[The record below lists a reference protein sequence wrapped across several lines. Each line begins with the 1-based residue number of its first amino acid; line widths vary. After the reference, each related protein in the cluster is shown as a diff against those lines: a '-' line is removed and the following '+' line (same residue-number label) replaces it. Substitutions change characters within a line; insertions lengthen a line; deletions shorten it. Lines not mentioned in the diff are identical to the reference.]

1 MAAPMAEVDPPAVLC
16 PRRRTARPALRHW
29 HPDLIPMTFLPVPWH
44 HPFARTDLDN
54 DHAAAAARAW
64 RAMIGRAV
72 RIGGVVHSVPGVVTI
87 SPWYLRTLAQH
98 LGPVPD
104 QAIEHRSSGHPAV
117 ITGAQLSA
125 IAAKPSTATAA
136 QTSNPHSRPGAHR
149 LPAGYFFG
157 GFRTPA
163 LGSAAR
169 VNDPPASETL
179 HDSGHST
186 SNTVLPRSPALNSP
200 KRRIR
205 SRVKDPPRRWCGRH
219 SSGQQARTRSIARL
233 MAAKMRA
240 VDQPSISEPQVA
252 ASAPKM
258 R

>member
-1 MAAPMAEVDPPAVLC
+1 M
-16 PRRRTARPALRHW
+16 
-29 HPDLIPMTFLPVPWH
+29 
-44 HPFARTDLDN
+44 
-54 DHAAAAARAW
+54 
-64 RAMIGRAV
+64 
-72 RIGGVVHSVPGVVTI
+72 TI

-125 IAAKPSTATAA
+125 IAAKPSTATTA

-149 LPAGYFFG
+149 LPAGSFFG

-179 HDSGHST
+179 HESSPPSPSTAGDLAAPPTGCGSVHIAITGRGAGGSGAGAERLRSGAARPVRP
-186 SNTVLPRSPALNSP
+186 SNVVWAGEGEGDQCCRFWLFSCPGGRADFVDLRRSV
-200 KRRIR
+200 R
-205 SRVKDPPRRWCGRH
+205 
-219 SSGQQARTRSIARL
+219 
-233 MAAKMRA
+233 
-240 VDQPSISEPQVA
+240 
-252 ASAPKM
+252 
-258 R
+258 